1 MMIKS
6 QNYLAVLVFLFLVF
20 ACQKETIPTIVDPG
34 VATLIAPL
42 DAETCLDGTSIN
54 DSQSNVTF
62 VWSIASDALSYEI
75 LIENL
80 LTQSSQTYTSQTNE
94 IKISLSKAEPYSW
107 SVTSI
112 GEFGSVPAKSET
124 WKFYLAGDATI
135 NYAPFPSELIAP
147 RSGVNITPDIDKL
160 VVFRWNAADVDGDLE
175 RFEIYLDQ
183 TDASTLNS
191 TLDYQSNDTSIEI
204 EVENNATYY
213 WKIIAID
220 TNGNQS
226 SSGVYSFRTN

>member
-112 GEFGSVPAKSET
+112 GEF
-124 WKFYLAGDATI
+124 
-135 NYAPFPSELIAP
+135 
-147 RSGVNITPDIDKL
+147 
-160 VVFRWNAADVDGDLE
+160 
-175 RFEIYLDQ
+175 
-183 TDASTLNS
+183 
-191 TLDYQSNDTSIEI
+191 
-204 EVENNATYY
+204 
-213 WKIIAID
+213 
-220 TNGNQS
+220 
-226 SSGVYSFRTN
+226 

>member
-1 MMIKS
+1 MMMKS

-42 DAETCLDGTSIN
+42 DAETCLNGTSIN

-62 VWSIASDALSYEI
+62 VWSAASDALSYEV
-75 LIENL
+75 LVENL

-94 IKISLSKAEPYSW
+94 ISISLSKAEPYSW

-112 GEFGSVPAKSET
+112 GESGSVPATSDT
-124 WKFYLAGDATI
+124 WKFYLAGDAVV
-135 NYAPFPSELIAP
+135 NYAPFPSVLITP
-147 RSGVNITPDIDKL
+147 RSGANVTPDINNL
-160 VVFRWNAADVDGDLE
+160 VILQWTATDVDGDLS
-175 RFEIYLDQ
+175 RFEVYLDQ
-183 TDASTLNS
+183 TDGTTLNQ
-191 TLDYQSNDTSIEI
+191 TLDYQEQETQLEI
-204 EVENNATYY
+204 EVENNTLYS
-213 WKIIAID
+213 WKIVAID

>member
-1 MMIKS
+1 M
-6 QNYLAVLVFLFLVF
+6 F

-94 IKISLSKAEPYSW
+94 NLDLFRQKVRL
-107 SVTSI
+107 
-112 GEFGSVPAKSET
+112 GS
-124 WKFYLAGDATI
+124 FI
-135 NYAPFPSELIAP
+135 
-147 RSGVNITPDIDKL
+147 
-160 VVFRWNAADVDGDLE
+160 
-175 RFEIYLDQ
+175 
-183 TDASTLNS
+183 
-191 TLDYQSNDTSIEI
+191 
-204 EVENNATYY
+204 
-213 WKIIAID
+213 
-220 TNGNQS
+220 
-226 SSGVYSFRTN
+226 